1 MPISS
6 DELVEK
12 CRVALATAWS
22 KVQPRFAEETEL
34 QDAVLAQALVE
45 AIRRSVNSKTKTYR
59 YVLPTQ
65 LTAKLADPSL
75 DCRCVQASRPGKG
88 SFDARS
94 ICDSV
99 VVPFDKANDNVLG
112 GSPEPY
118 VNNPLR
124 VPEITKECRKG
135 QKDKQ
140 GWDDLCFVLQEV
152 ETIQDSTF
160 TERLLDQTLMEI
172 HKRLST
178 VRITY
183 PVPKRISFKQTQTLL
198 GDYLSVQSGGAR
210 LQALTC
216 ALLQAI
222 GARFNLFAE
231 VRSSNINAADAASG
245 QVADIECVD
254 PAGNIILAVEVKD
267 KELTIN
273 HIKDKLPNMRS
284 KRVSEILFIAQS
296 GAVKEDG
303 PDIDELVSKE
313 YSSGQ
318 NIYIFPFSNFAESHT
333 ALLGEGGRRAFL
345 EQVGDTLDKYGYSI
359 QHKRDWASLLS
370 RI

>member
-1 MPISS
+1 MPLSP
-6 DELVEK
+6 DELVGK
-12 CRVALATAWS
+12 CQVALVALWDKVRTAFS
-22 KVQPRFAEETEL
+22 QETAP
-34 QDAVLAQALVE
+34 QDPIQEQALAD
-45 AIRRSVNSKTKTYR
+45 AIRRSVNSATKTYR

-65 LTAKLADPSL
+65 LTAKLTESSL
-75 DCRCVQASRPGKG
+75 DCRCVQAGRTGKG

-94 ICDSV
+94 ICDAV
-99 VVPFDKANDNVLG
+99 VVPFDKANHDVLG

-124 VPEITKECRKG
+124 VKEITRKFRER

-160 TERLLDQTLMEI
+160 TERSLQQTLIEI

-210 LQALTC
+210 IQAVTC
-216 ALLQAI
+216 ALLEAI
-222 GARFNLFAE
+222 GAKFNPFAD
-231 VRSSNINAADAASG
+231 VRSSNINTADAASG
-245 QVADIECVD
+245 QVADIECLD
-254 PAGNIILAVEVKD
+254 PTGQILLAVEVKD

-284 KRVSEILFIAQS
+284 KLVSEILFIAQN
-296 GAVKEDG
+296 GIVKEDR

-318 NIYIFPFSNFAESHT
+318 NIYIFPFPSLAESLM
-333 ALLGEGGRRAFL
+333 ALLG
-345 EQVGDTLDKYGYSI
+345 
-359 QHKRDWASLLS
+359 
-370 RI
+370 

>member
-1 MPISS
+1 MPIPS
-6 DELVEK
+6 DELVQK
-12 CRVALATAWS
+12 CRVALATAWHEIQATFQGQTGPQDT
-22 KVQPRFAEETEL
+22 VQ
-34 QDAVLAQALVE
+34 DQALIE

-65 LTAKLADPSL
+65 LTAKLSDPSL

-94 ICDSV
+94 ICDAV
-99 VVPFDKANDNVLG
+99 VVLFDKANHNVLG

-124 VPEITKECRKG
+124 VPEITKEFRKG

-140 GWDDLCFVLQEV
+140 GWDDLCLVLQQV
-152 ETIQDSTF
+152 EARQDPAF

-172 HKRLST
+172 HRRLST

-183 PVPKRISFKQTQTLL
+183 PVPKRISFKQTQLL
-198 GDYLSVQSGGAR
+198 LADYLSVQSGGAR
-210 LQALTC
+210 IQAVTC

-222 GARFNLFAE
+222 GVRFHLFAE
-231 VRSSNINAADAASG
+231 VRSSNINAADTASG
-245 QVADIECVD
+245 QVADIECLD
-254 PAGNIILAVEVKD
+254 PAGNVVLAIEVKD
-267 KELTIN
+267 KELTVN
-273 HIKDKLPNMRS
+273 HLIDKLPNMRS

-296 GAVKEDG
+296 GIVKEEQAN
-303 PDIDELVSKE
+303 INELLTKE

-318 NIYIFPFSNFAESHT
+318 NIYIFTFSGFSDSVI
-333 ALLGEGGRRAFL
+333 ALLGEGGRRIFL
-345 EQVGDTLDKYGYSI
+345 EQVGVTLDKYGYAI